1 MHLPACFDCHHLQVL
16 HESGKASDAQLSLG
30 SLLGVVAPL
39 LQQFILEGKAG
50 EDSGH
55 EIKQVDRDREANVT
69 DAAIQ
74 TLGALAAQLPWV
86 QYEQLLNQWMKAMK
100 KKGGKVSILSTCLSQ
115 HMPAKAMLES
125 QKDKWRNRSHC
136 ARNAPHCCVPARPS
150 LCVSSI
156 LCCHAF

>member
-1 MHLPACFDCHHLQVL
+1 MWPATVPTCRFSM
-16 HESGKASDAQLSLG
+16 SGRASDTQLSLG

-100 KKGGKVSILSTCLSQ
+100 KKGGKVSLLNLTNQCTHFLQFDST
-115 HMPAKAMLES
+115 HG
-125 QKDKWRNRSHC
+125 
-136 ARNAPHCCVPARPS
+136 
-150 LCVSSI
+150 
-156 LCCHAF
+156 F